1 VLDSVLFGLK
11 ILLLILLYLF
21 VWLVARS
28 AGRDLRRGSQ
38 GMAVASPAIAG
49 APALAVAAAPVRE
62 DLQGRELGAGV
73 PHSPAQPRLVVE
85 RSPLLDEGTEL
96 LLRDGLT
103 LGRSESSDLPLDDPF
118 VSTEHVRIARRGQ
131 YFYVEDVGST
141 NGTFVNEKQVREA
154 QLGPN
159 VRLRVGETV
168 FRYEE

>member
-1 VLDSVLFGLK
+1 MLDSVLFALK

-21 VWLVARS
+21 VWWVARS

-38 GMAVASPAIAG
+38 GLAVASPAIAG
-49 APALAVAAAPVRE
+49 APALAVAAPIRE
-62 DLQGRELGAGV
+62 DFQGRELGAGA
-73 PHSPAQPRLVVE
+73 PFSPAQPRLVVE

-131 YFYVEDVGST
+131 YFYVEDLGST